1 MNKAT
6 IMEQESRHCV
16 VLQALVNG
24 LKRCLDLCVQQ
35 KYTSVA
41 FPVIGPGIVLKYPLS
56 EAIQVLT
63 KEIKQFGL
71 TASSSSVVTI
81 HVVIKPDDPTSE
93 EASVDA
99 LSYRLTDSF
108 CFRVTIQS
116 SVVTSLIKVASLK
129 VCFVFFPSQCYHE
142 VYRQLSQN
150 MNQAG
155 QGKLQWCKSH

>member
-81 HVVIKPDDPTSE
+81 HVVIKPDDR
-93 EASVDA
+93 SVEKQTA
-99 LSYRLTDSF
+99 EINHIGL
-108 CFRVTIQS
+108 
-116 SVVTSLIKVASLK
+116 
-129 VCFVFFPSQCYHE
+129 
-142 VYRQLSQN
+142 
-150 MNQAG
+150 
-155 QGKLQWCKSH
+155 